1 MSGSIA
7 TIGLWGTDKTVAL
20 SGYTPHQHVPGP
32 IEPHFTAPER
42 VSSLTFG
49 PVALAAAVARA
60 ATTRDDAPVAVLDAL
75 QRSTLPMLETMIE
88 GGTTFGLSTHFQYL
102 ADTERTFLAARIGAG
117 ITDLYMNA
125 LGYTWR
131 ANAAC
136 LSSTLD
142 PHADFI
148 YEGGNASGYGV
159 VLAEA
164 HGSFAAN
171 ASAQSVHLQSKNK
184 YLRQVKPYLAG
195 TSPYGEVIHG
205 YSIAFGSRPSVLGAF
220 LSLFETKI
228 TRPRGTKGAPPAS
241 ETTEIRGEG
250 STPTSIALAAH
261 RSNFFL
267 MGSDDVVDWIDW
279 VRTVD
284 GAPPEPTSI
293 EFLRLQYAGRQYLV
307 HPSSLWWTDPPRERL
322 EDFFH
327 YQHFWRHAS
336 RWPPRGRVDRGRHL
350 GWFAM
355 EETAGTEFLK
365 SLTGIIQDGGRSIPA
380 TLQLPSFGSIGFGL
394 GGEGVGRFRDDA
406 DYQYALFRDGLA
418 LLGDPNRGRPRG
430 ITMWSPKEGVFL
442 Q

>member
-7 TIGLWGTDKTVAL
+7 TIGLWGADKTVAL
-20 SGYTPHQHVPGP
+20 SGYTPHQHVPSP

-42 VSSLTFG
+42 VSSLAFG

-136 LSSTLD
+136 LSPTLD

-148 YEGGNASGYGV
+148 YEGGKASGHGV

-195 TSPYGEVIHG
+195 TSPYGKVIHG
-205 YSIAFGSRPSVLGAF
+205 YSIAFGSRPGVFGAF
-220 LSLFETKI
+220 LSLSETKI
-228 TRPRGTKGAPPAS
+228 ARPRGKKRAPPPS
-241 ETTEIRGEG
+241 ETTEIPGEG

-267 MGSDDVVDWIDW
+267 MGGDDVVDWIDW

-284 GAPPEPTSI
+284 RAPPEPTPI

-307 HPSSLWWTDPPRERL
+307 HPSSFWWRDPPPEWL
-322 EDFFH
+322 D
-327 YQHFWRHAS
+327 YQHFWHPAL
-336 RWPPRGRVDRGRHL
+336 RWPPRGHVGRRRHL

-365 SLTGIIQDGGRSIPA
+365 SLTGIIQDGGRSVPA
-380 TLQLPSFGSIGFGL
+380 MLQLPSFRSIGFGL
-394 GGEGVGRFRDDA
+394 GGEGVGRFREDA
-406 DYQYALFRDGLA
+406 DYQHALFRDGLA